1 MSPVVGS
8 VRRERALFSPRVL
21 TLRSFAAFFIW
32 LRERY
37 VPQVDAGHVFPYQ
50 LRSVSLFLSDLK
62 CPNVSLLSRS
72 RRASYFARSFRI
84 ESSANQVLFYMY
96 IKLAVSFFSSLSLCC
111 SRRTI
116 GTVVETLLQ
125 RQCRDQ
131 RRDREKEIRIDGVD
145 KVGYYL
151 YASS

>member
-21 TLRSFAAFFIW
+21 TLRSFAAFFTW

-96 IKLAVSFFSSLSLCC
+96 IKLAVSFFSSLSLLLASNNR
-111 SRRTI
+111 SRSRN
-116 GTVVETLLQ
+116 VVATTMQGPKEGQGERDTD
-125 RQCRDQ
+125 RRCR
-131 RRDREKEIRIDGVD
+131 
-145 KVGYYL
+145 
-151 YASS
+151 